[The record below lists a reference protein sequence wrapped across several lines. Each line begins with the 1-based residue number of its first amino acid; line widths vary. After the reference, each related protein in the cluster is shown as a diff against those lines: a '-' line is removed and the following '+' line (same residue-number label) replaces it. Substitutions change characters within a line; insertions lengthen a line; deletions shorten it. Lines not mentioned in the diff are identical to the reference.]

1 MRNHKI
7 YNVDFKNL
15 KANHYAALLGV
26 ALVIFLSQIG
36 TISSGWSS
44 DDSVF
49 LKLVPSLE
57 FSHVVRYV
65 DPAWGWYYRPSFLIY
80 FGLLRRIFGDNP
92 AAYHAVSIGLH
103 SLAGVLVCV
112 LAQRL
117 KISAPYAA
125 GLVFAAINYTSE
137 TPGWISSVSA
147 ILALCGCFGAL
158 LAWIGFL
165 ETGKKHFYALSV
177 GFCLLALGSKEE
189 AAIIPVA
196 LLLLD
201 LWKMP
206 QLPLAQ
212 RIIRFA
218 PFVLLT
224 ISYGILAFVAHSN
237 AVVFSNAIAPNPNII
252 FMLGNG
258 ALGGALAPWNQL
270 LNWSCLALIVG
281 LAISPKLGDIDSR
294 FIGLWF
300 LISILPVPLVVGSA
314 ANGSR
319 FWYLPSA
326 FAAMLLLSLFQKYRH
341 FDGIKETAM
350 AFVAALSVPFL
361 QVFVSRTETDLWV
374 ASLLSFTILIA
385 VVLWRIGRI
394 NKFVCL
400 ELLLV
405 SGASQL
411 DLAIYRINA
420 LWDEWSSVAAVLVF
434 AFFSLKNS
442 RSWWPGALTI
452 TFLFY
457 LPQITLPVYLCLYLW
472 NSRQN
477 QAEELRASADRAST
491 VLNFS

>member
-1 MRNHKI
+1 
-7 YNVDFKNL
+7 
-15 KANHYAALLGV
+15 
-26 ALVIFLSQIG
+26 
-36 TISSGWSS
+36 
-44 DDSVF
+44 
-49 LKLVPSLE
+49 
-57 FSHVVRYV
+57 
-65 DPAWGWYYRPSFLIY
+65 
-80 FGLLRRIFGDNP
+80 
-92 AAYHAVSIGLH
+92 
-103 SLAGVLVCV
+103 
-112 LAQRL
+112 
-117 KISAPYAA
+117 
-125 GLVFAAINYTSE
+125 
-137 TPGWISSVSA
+137 
-147 ILALCGCFGAL
+147 
-158 LAWIGFL
+158 
-165 ETGKKHFYALSV
+165 
-177 GFCLLALGSKEE
+177 
-189 AAIIPVA
+189 
-196 LLLLD
+196 
-201 LWKMP
+201 
-206 QLPLAQ
+206 
-212 RIIRFA
+212 
-218 PFVLLT
+218 
-224 ISYGILAFVAHSN
+224 
-237 AVVFSNAIAPNPNII
+237 
-252 FMLGNG
+252 MLGNG